1 MLVQQGKK
9 KKINDTRFDLQ
20 LLANKKN
27 VKDSSFSKNSHKNR
41 EQEYLRTLMQIKYLA
56 KSYD

>member
-1 MLVQQGKK
+1 M
-9 KKINDTRFDLQ
+9 NDTRFDLQ

-41 EQEYLRTLMQIKYLA
+41 EKEYLRTLMQIKYLA